1 MKTTIIILFLIA
13 SQLCFSQDD
22 NRDLQYQTEFIFE
35 LQANNGTISISKY
48 DSQTLTETSLVFTT
62 EIRIM
67 NNAKGLTL
75 YLSSG
80 EVLSF
85 KNSINT
91 CEPLDNG
98 NFKLSSSIILSPDL
112 YKKLSQTD
120 LLSFQIGLIK
130 VQAKFKEEGEN
141 FKELFSVA
149 EREW

>member
-1 MKTTIIILFLIA
+1 MKTTIIFLFLMA
-13 SQLCFSQDD
+13 SHLFYSQVEE
-22 NRDLQYQTEFIFE
+22 RDLQYQTEFFFE
-35 LQANNGTISISKY
+35 LQTNNGTISISKY
-48 DSQTLTETSLVFTT
+48 DSPTLTETSLVFTT

-91 CEPLDNG
+91 CKPLDNG
-98 NFKLSSSIILSPDL
+98 NFKLNSSIILSPDL
-112 YKKLSQTD
+112 YEKISQTD

-141 FKELFSVA
+141 FKTLFSVA
-149 EREW
+149 EMY